1 MKLVYEEL
9 RTLKISRV
17 LSIKVELNGGRCFVL
32 GTIRA

>member
-17 LSIKVELNGGRCFVL
+17 LSIKVELYSGRAAAVTVL
-32 GTIRA
+32 